1 MPLELYKYYQHEG
14 LPEWGVGRVLEI
26 EEQFIN
32 ILFTKAGL
40 KSLKRD
46 VAEQMLKKHSGNIDS
61 SELSLD
67 PRLIEPEG
75 LLQQRLDSEVLQG
88 KLPSSPPEADPLLE
102 EDLPVAGTGRKA
114 PDYLRNFQ
122 RKNGRS

>member
-1 MPLELYKYYQHEG
+1 MPLELYKYYRHEG
-14 LPEWGVGRVLEI
+14 QLDWGVGRVLELD
-26 EEQFIN
+26 EQFIC

-40 KSLKRD
+40 KTLKRE
-46 VAEQMLKKHSGNIDS
+46 VAERVLKKHSGTINIA
-61 SELSLD
+61 EFGPD

-75 LLQQRLDSEVLQG
+75 LLHKRLDSEVLQG
-88 KLPSSPPEADPLLE
+88 KLPSSPREAEPLGE
-102 EDLPVAGTGRKA
+102 EDLPVAGTGRRA